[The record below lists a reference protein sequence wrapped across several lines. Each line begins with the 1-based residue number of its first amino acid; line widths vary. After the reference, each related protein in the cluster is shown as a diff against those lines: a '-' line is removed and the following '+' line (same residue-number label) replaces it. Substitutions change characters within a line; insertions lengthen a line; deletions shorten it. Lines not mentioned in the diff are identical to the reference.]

1 MLKLSLKYFILAA
14 AFCLAGRSILAQTP
28 SAAPAATPAEIQ
40 QHIQHVESG
49 LLPASVIKDDPHQA
63 HTLSERMAA
72 MHVTGVSIAVIHHG
86 AIEWAQGFGSAAQGG
101 PPVTADTLFQAGSIS
116 KPVAAMATLRLVQ
129 QGKLSLDADVNTILK
144 SWKLPAAPVAEGKPV
159 TLREL
164 LTHTGGTTVHGFPG
178 YATDA
183 AVPTLVQVLDGEK
196 PANTPAIRIEA
207 MPGSKWNYSGGG
219 FTIMQQMVIDVTN
232 EPFPKLL
239 QDTVLTPIGMTH
251 STYQQP
257 LPADR
262 KAMAA
267 TPYDSQGK
275 PIPGGAHTYPEM
287 AAAGLWTT
295 PSDIARYA
303 IEVQTSL
310 EGKSNHVLSQA
321 MTQQML
327 TAGMGNWGLGLE
339 MGGSASNPYFSHGG
353 VNEGFE
359 SIFLAY
365 EHGGDGAVVMTN
377 AQGGSAI
384 AEEIM
389 RSIAAEYNWPDDRP
403 TVKTAISVDPKILGD
418 YIGSFEL
425 APNFNLDITLEDGHL
440 VGQATGQSKLRLY
453 AESSTRFFP
462 LEIDATIEFVKDDQG
477 KVSKMIL
484 HQGGHDVPAPRK

>member
-1 MLKLSLKYFILAA
+1 
-14 AFCLAGRSILAQTP
+14 
-28 SAAPAATPAEIQ
+28 
-40 QHIQHVESG
+40 
-49 LLPASVIKDDPHQA
+49 
-63 HTLSERMAA
+63 
-72 MHVTGVSIAVIHHG
+72 
-86 AIEWAQGFGSAAQGG
+86 
-101 PPVTADTLFQAGSIS
+101 
-116 KPVAAMATLRLVQ
+116 
-129 QGKLSLDADVNTILK
+129 
-144 SWKLPAAPVAEGKPV
+144 
-159 TLREL
+159 
-164 LTHTGGTTVHGFPG
+164 
-178 YATDA
+178 
-183 AVPTLVQVLDGEK
+183 
-196 PANTPAIRIEA
+196 
-207 MPGSKWNYSGGG
+207 
-219 FTIMQQMVIDVTN
+219 MQQMVIDVTN

-303 IEVQTSL
+303 IEVETSL

>member
-1 MLKLSLKYFILAA
+1 
-14 AFCLAGRSILAQTP
+14 
-28 SAAPAATPAEIQ
+28 
-40 QHIQHVESG
+40 
-49 LLPASVIKDDPHQA
+49 
-63 HTLSERMAA
+63 
-72 MHVTGVSIAVIHHG
+72 
-86 AIEWAQGFGSAAQGG
+86 
-101 PPVTADTLFQAGSIS
+101 
-116 KPVAAMATLRLVQ
+116 
-129 QGKLSLDADVNTILK
+129 
-144 SWKLPAAPVAEGKPV
+144 
-159 TLREL
+159 
-164 LTHTGGTTVHGFPG
+164 
-178 YATDA
+178 
-183 AVPTLVQVLDGEK
+183 
-196 PANTPAIRIEA
+196 
-207 MPGSKWNYSGGG
+207 
-219 FTIMQQMVIDVTN
+219 
-232 EPFPKLL
+232 
-239 QDTVLTPIGMTH
+239 
-251 STYQQP
+251 
-257 LPADR
+257 
-262 KAMAA
+262 
-267 TPYDSQGK
+267 
-275 PIPGGAHTYPEM
+275 
-287 AAAGLWTT
+287 
-295 PSDIARYA
+295 
-303 IEVQTSL
+303 
-310 EGKSNHVLSQA
+310 
-321 MTQQML
+321 ML

>member
-1 MLKLSLKYFILAA
+1 MSKLFRNRLIFLAA
-14 AFCLAGRSILAQTP
+14 LCLAGRPVFAQTP
-28 SAAPAATPAEIQ
+28 AASTPEIQ

-49 LLPASVIKDDPHQA
+49 LLPAIVIKDDPHQA
-63 HTLSERMAA
+63 HTLSERMTA
-72 MHVTGVSIAVIHHG
+72 MNVTGVSIAVIHHG
-86 AIEWAQGFGSAAQGG
+86 AIEWAQGFGLAAQGG
-101 PPVTADTLFQAGSIS
+101 APVTADTLFQAGSIS
-116 KPVAAMATLRLVQ
+116 KAVATLAALRLVQ

-144 SWKLPAAPVAEGKPV
+144 SWKLPAAPAAEGKSV

-178 YATDA
+178 YAADA
-183 AVPTLVQVLDGEK
+183 PVPTLVQVLDGEK

-232 EPFPKLL
+232 EPFPRLL

-262 KAMAA
+262 KALAA
-267 TPYDSQGK
+267 TPYDFNGR

-303 IEVQTSL
+303 MEIETSL
-310 EGKSNHVLSQA
+310 ESKSNHVLSQA

-327 TAGMGNWGLGLE
+327 TAGMGDWGLGLE
-339 MGGSASNPYFSHGG
+339 IGGSAANPYFSHGG

-359 SIFLAY
+359 SIFVAY
-365 EHGGDGAVVMTN
+365 EHGGEGAVVMTN

-389 RSIAAEYNWPDDRP
+389 HSIATEYQWPDYRP
-403 TVKTAISVDPKILGD
+403 IVKTTVSVDPKKLAD
-418 YIGSFEL
+418 YIGTFQMEPTFSL
-425 APNFNLDITLEDGHL
+425 TTSLEDGHL
-440 VGQATGQSKLRLY
+440 ALQATGQSKLRLY
-453 AESSTRFFP
+453 AESETRFFP
-462 LEIDATIEFVKDDQG
+462 VEVDATIEFVKDSEG
-477 KVSKMIL
+477 KFSKLIL
-484 HQGGHDVPAPRK
+484 HQGGHDMPATRK